1 MSATIK
7 NEKVEFRR
15 KVSVHEEFFTD
26 NTLKKELDY
35 WKNIDNKKVNKIDNI
50 LNDEPKFSTLKSP
63 CYGDPK
69 NRDVLS
75 GGWIRRD
82 LFQKHNELVKADSGE
97 LYIRGGPR
105 FHIALDNLRVKAC
118 IMSCGGLC
126 PGINVVIRELVMA
139 LRYNYGVAEIYGIK
153 WGFLGFTKKEC
164 WVRLNPDD
172 VKEIHLLGGTV
183 LGTSRSGFD
192 GEEIAKQLIKNNIN
206 MVFFIG
212 GDGTHRGIKDLSK
225 ILKEKKKK
233 IVLVGIPKSIDN
245 DMPIIDKSF
254 GLESAIQESV
264 RTIRAANVEANCN
277 LNGIG
282 LVKLFGRSSGF
293 VAMLSTL
300 AARDV
305 NICLIPEIPFNLY
318 GENGLLDFI
327 FQRIK
332 IKEHCVIVVSDGARF
347 SVKDYKTSNGKP
359 VEDIGIV
366 IKKEIIKKSEE
377 LGIEVNLKYMDPT
390 YVVRAVPANEY
401 DCNLCAKL
409 AESAV
414 HCAFAGFTNFS
425 VGMINNKPCMIPLEK
440 MCGKAERKVEF
451 NSDDYLMLLASTGQ
465 PSFYPLNED
474 EENESEESKDNTDNS
489 NTENSKSDE
498 DKKSDS
504 DEKGKIFNFHSSS

>member
-1 MSATIK
+1 MT
-7 NEKVEFRR
+7 
-15 KVSVHEEFFTD
+15 
-26 NTLKKELDY
+26 
-35 WKNIDNKKVNKIDNI
+35 
-50 LNDEPKFSTLKSP
+50 
-63 CYGDPK
+63 
-69 NRDVLS
+69 
-75 GGWIRRD
+75 
-82 LFQKHNELVKADSGE
+82 
-97 LYIRGGPR
+97 
-105 FHIALDNLRVKAC
+105 
-118 IMSCGGLC
+118 CGGLC

-164 WVRLNPDD
+164 WVKLEPEDI
-172 VKEIHLLGGTV
+172 KEIHLLGGTV

-192 GEEIAKQLIKNNIN
+192 GDEISRELIKRNIN
-206 MVFFIG
+206 MVIFIG
-212 GDGTHRGIKDLSK
+212 GDETHRGIRELDK
-225 ILKEKKKK
+225 IFKEKKKK
-233 IVLVGIPKSIDN
+233 IILVGIPKSIDN

-327 FQRIK
+327 FQRIQ

-347 SVKDYKTSNGKP
+347 SVKDYPTNNKRP
-359 VEDIGIV
+359 VDDIGLL
-366 IKKEIIKKSEE
+366 IKKEIIKRSEE

-409 AESAV
+409 AEAAV
-414 HCAFAGFTNFS
+414 HCAFAGYTNFS
-425 VGMINNKPCMIPLEK
+425 IGMINNKPCMIPLQK
-440 MCGKAERKVEF
+440 MCGKAERKIEF
-451 NSDDYLMLLASTGQ
+451 NSDDYLMMLASTGQ
-465 PSFYPLNED
+465 PSFCPQTFLDNLCKDKKDKKED
-474 EENESEESKDNTDNS
+474 EKGDKSDDNAFKSEEDESEEK
-489 NTENSKSDE
+489 E
-498 DKKSDS
+498 
-504 DEKGKIFNFHSSS
+504 GKIFNFH

>member
-1 MSATIK
+1 
-7 NEKVEFRR
+7 
-15 KVSVHEEFFTD
+15 
-26 NTLKKELDY
+26 
-35 WKNIDNKKVNKIDNI
+35 
-50 LNDEPKFSTLKSP
+50 
-63 CYGDPK
+63 
-69 NRDVLS
+69 
-75 GGWIRRD
+75 
-82 LFQKHNELVKADSGE
+82 
-97 LYIRGGPR
+97 
-105 FHIALDNLRVKAC
+105 
-118 IMSCGGLC
+118 MSCGGLC

-153 WGFLGFTKKEC
+153 WGFLGFTKKDC
-164 WVRLNPDD
+164 WVKLNPED

-192 GEEIAKQLIKNNIN
+192 GEEISKALIKNNVN
-206 MVFFIG
+206 MVFIIG
-212 GDGTHRGIKDLSK
+212 GDGTHRGIKELSK

-233 IVLVGIPKSIDN
+233 IILVGIPKSIDN

-327 FQRIK
+327 FQRIQ

-359 VEDIGIV
+359 VEDIGVI

-465 PSFYPLNED
+465 PSFYPQDFNED
-474 EENESEESKDNTDNS
+474 EYDNLKSKNDKDNNRDTISDNKDNTS
-489 NTENSKSDE
+489 E
-498 DKKSDS
+498 DKSIEDNNNEE
-504 DEKGKIFNFHSSS
+504 DEKEEKIFDFH

>member
-1 MSATIK
+1 
-7 NEKVEFRR
+7 
-15 KVSVHEEFFTD
+15 
-26 NTLKKELDY
+26 
-35 WKNIDNKKVNKIDNI
+35 
-50 LNDEPKFSTLKSP
+50 
-63 CYGDPK
+63 
-69 NRDVLS
+69 
-75 GGWIRRD
+75 
-82 LFQKHNELVKADSGE
+82 
-97 LYIRGGPR
+97 
-105 FHIALDNLRVKAC
+105 
-118 IMSCGGLC
+118 
-126 PGINVVIRELVMA
+126 MA

-153 WGFLGFTKKEC
+153 WGFLGFTKNDY
-164 WVRLNPDD
+164 WVKLDPEDI
-172 VKEIHLLGGTV
+172 KEIHLLGGTV
-183 LGTSRSGFD
+183 LGTSRSGFE
-192 GEEIAKQLIKNNIN
+192 GEKIYKELVKRNIN

-212 GDGTHRGIKDLSK
+212 GDGTHRGIRELAK
-225 ILKEKKKK
+225 IFKEKKKK
-233 IVLVGIPKSIDN
+233 IILVGIPKSIDN

-305 NICLIPEIPFNLY
+305 NICLIPEVPFNLF

-327 FQRIK
+327 FQRIQ

-347 SVKDYKTSNGKP
+347 SVKDYKTTNGRP
-359 VEDIGIV
+359 VDDIGLI

-414 HCAFAGFTNFS
+414 HCAFAGYTNFS
-425 VGMINNKPCMIPLEK
+425 VGMINNKPCMIPLDK
-440 MCGKAERKVEF
+440 MCGKAERKVAF
-451 NSDDYLMLLASTGQ
+451 NSEDYLMLLASTGQ
-465 PSFYPLNED
+465 PSFYPQPS
-474 EENESEESKDNTDNS
+474 ENESDENNKEKKNEKNDEKNNDNKEEDNKNESDNS
-489 NTENSKSDE
+489 FKSDG
-498 DKKSDS
+498 DS
-504 DEKGKIFNFHSSS
+504 KEEVGGKVQNIFNFH

>member
-1 MSATIK
+1 MIFIIL
-7 NEKVEFRR
+7 FR
-15 KVSVHEEFFTD
+15 
-26 NTLKKELDY
+26 LKKELDY
-35 WKNIDNKKVNKIDNI
+35 WKNLKDNHINLIENI
-50 LNDEPKFSTLKSP
+50 LDEEPKFATLISP

-75 GGWIRRD
+75 GGWIQRN
-82 LFQKHNELVKADSGE
+82 LFQKYDEYVKADDGE
-97 LYIRGGPR
+97 LYIIGGPR

-118 IMSCGGLC
+118 IMTCGGLC

-139 LRYNYGVAEIYGIK
+139 LRYNYGVSEIYGIK
-153 WGFLGFTKKEC
+153 WGFLGFTQKDSWIK
-164 WVRLNPDD
+164 LNPDD
-172 VKEIHLLGGTV
+172 IKEIHLLGGTV

-192 GEEIAKQLIKNNIN
+192 GEEISKQLIKNNIN
-206 MVFFIG
+206 MVFIIG
-212 GDGTHRGIKDLSK
+212 GDGTHRGIKELAK

-233 IVLVGIPKSIDN
+233 IILVGIPKSIDN

-327 FQRIK
+327 FQRIQ

-347 SVKDYKTSNGKP
+347 SVKDYKTPNGRP

-425 VGMINNKPCMIPLEK
+425 VGIINNKPCMIPLDK
-440 MCGKAERKVEF
+440 MCGKAVRKVDF

-465 PSFYPLNED
+465 PSFYPKESSEEDKKENKENKENIKGSINSFNSNDNNDSLGKSEEEED
-474 EENESEESKDNTDNS
+474 EEKEE
-489 NTENSKSDE
+489 
-498 DKKSDS
+498 
-504 DEKGKIFNFHSSS
+504 KIFDFH

>member
-1 MSATIK
+1 M
-7 NEKVEFRR
+7 
-15 KVSVHEEFFTD
+15 
-26 NTLKKELDY
+26 
-35 WKNIDNKKVNKIDNI
+35 
-50 LNDEPKFSTLKSP
+50 
-63 CYGDPK
+63 
-69 NRDVLS
+69 S
-75 GGWIRRD
+75 GGWIQRE
-82 LFQKHNELVKADSGE
+82 LFQKHNVTVKADDGE
-97 LYIRGGPR
+97 QYIRGGPR

-126 PGINVVIRELVMA
+126 PGTNVVIRELVMA

-153 WGFLGFTKKEC
+153 WGFLGFTKKDC
-164 WVRLNPDD
+164 WIKLEPED

-183 LGTSRSGFD
+183 LGTSRTGFD
-192 GEEIAKQLIKNNIN
+192 GEEISKQLIKNNIN

-212 GDGTHRGIKDLSK
+212 GDGTHRGVKELSK

-233 IVLVGIPKSIDN
+233 IILVGIPKSIDN

-254 GLESAIQESV
+254 GLESATQEAV

-282 LVKLFGRSSGF
+282 LVKLFGRTSGF
-293 VAMLSTL
+293 VAMLASL

-327 FQRIK
+327 FQRIQV
-332 IKEHCVIVVSDGARF
+332 KEHCVIVVSDGARF
-347 SVKDYKTSNGKP
+347 SVKDYKTSNGRP
-359 VEDIGIV
+359 VEDIGLV

-440 MCGKAERKVEF
+440 MCGKFERKVEF
-451 NSDDYLMLLASTGQ
+451 NSDDYIMLLASTGQ
-465 PSFYPLNED
+465 PSFYPEPNSDNEKKDKNNKNED
-474 EENESEESKDNTDNS
+474 EKNKIIDDSSPVQSNGGDGDEE
-489 NTENSKSDE
+489 EE
-498 DKKSDS
+498 
-504 DEKGKIFNFHSSS
+504 EVEEKIFDFH

>member
-1 MSATIK
+1 MT
-7 NEKVEFRR
+7 
-15 KVSVHEEFFTD
+15 
-26 NTLKKELDY
+26 
-35 WKNIDNKKVNKIDNI
+35 
-50 LNDEPKFSTLKSP
+50 
-63 CYGDPK
+63 
-69 NRDVLS
+69 
-75 GGWIRRD
+75 
-82 LFQKHNELVKADSGE
+82 
-97 LYIRGGPR
+97 
-105 FHIALDNLRVKAC
+105 
-118 IMSCGGLC
+118 CGGLC

-164 WVRLNPDD
+164 WVKLDPEE

-192 GEEIAKQLIKNNIN
+192 GEAISKQLIKNNVN

-212 GDGTHRGIKDLSK
+212 GDGTHRGIKELSE

-233 IVLVGIPKSIDN
+233 IILVGIPKNIDN
-245 DMPIIDKSF
+245 DIPIIDKSF

-282 LVKLFGRSSGF
+282 LVKLFGRTSGF

-327 FQRIK
+327 FQRIQ

-359 VEDIGIV
+359 VEDIGLV

-425 VGMINNKPCMIPLEK
+425 VGMINNRPCMIPLDK
-440 MCGKAERKVEF
+440 MCGKFERKVEF

-465 PSFYPLNED
+465 PSFYSEESKNSED
-474 EENESEESKDNTDNS
+474 EENKIKHSHINDSPVPSNGGSENE
-489 NTENSKSDE
+489 EE
-498 DKKSDS
+498 EE
-504 DEKGKIFNFHSSS
+504 EKGQKDSIFDFH

>member
-1 MSATIK
+1 
-7 NEKVEFRR
+7 
-15 KVSVHEEFFTD
+15 
-26 NTLKKELDY
+26 
-35 WKNIDNKKVNKIDNI
+35 
-50 LNDEPKFSTLKSP
+50 
-63 CYGDPK
+63 
-69 NRDVLS
+69 
-75 GGWIRRD
+75 
-82 LFQKHNELVKADSGE
+82 
-97 LYIRGGPR
+97 
-105 FHIALDNLRVKAC
+105 
-118 IMSCGGLC
+118 
-126 PGINVVIRELVMA
+126 MA

-153 WGFLGFTKKEC
+153 WGFLGFTKKDC
-164 WVRLNPDD
+164 WVKLNPDD

-192 GEEIAKQLIKNNIN
+192 GEEISKQLIKNNIN

-212 GDGTHRGIKDLSK
+212 GDGTHRGIKELSR

-233 IVLVGIPKSIDN
+233 IILVGIPKSIDN

-327 FQRIK
+327 FQRIQ

-347 SVKDYKTSNGKP
+347 SVKDYKTTNGKP
-359 VEDIGIV
+359 VEDIGVV

-425 VGMINNKPCMIPLEK
+425 VGMINNKPCMIPLDK

-465 PSFYPLNED
+465 PSFYPQEIPDDD
-474 EENESEESKDNTDNS
+474 EYDKLG
-489 NTENSKSDE
+489 
-498 DKKSDS
+498 KKSDKSSNGNDIENSSSFKS
-504 DEKGKIFNFHSSS
+504 DGDDNNIEEEKEEKIFDFH

>member
-1 MSATIK
+1 
-7 NEKVEFRR
+7 
-15 KVSVHEEFFTD
+15 
-26 NTLKKELDY
+26 
-35 WKNIDNKKVNKIDNI
+35 
-50 LNDEPKFSTLKSP
+50 
-63 CYGDPK
+63 
-69 NRDVLS
+69 
-75 GGWIRRD
+75 
-82 LFQKHNELVKADSGE
+82 
-97 LYIRGGPR
+97 
-105 FHIALDNLRVKAC
+105 
-118 IMSCGGLC
+118 MSCGGLC

-153 WGFLGFTKKEC
+153 WGFLGFTKKDC
-164 WVRLNPDD
+164 WVKLNPED

-192 GEEIAKQLIKNNIN
+192 GEAISKALIKNNIN
-206 MVFFIG
+206 MVFIIG
-212 GDGTHRGIKDLSK
+212 GDGTHRGIKELSK

-233 IVLVGIPKSIDN
+233 IILVGIPKSIDN

-327 FQRIK
+327 FQRIQ

-359 VEDIGIV
+359 VEDIGVI

-465 PSFYPLNED
+465 PSFYPQDFNED
-474 EENESEESKDNTDNS
+474 EYDNLKGKNDKDNNRDSVSDNKDNTS
-489 NTENSKSDE
+489 E
-498 DKKSDS
+498 DKSIEDNNNEE
-504 DEKGKIFNFHSSS
+504 DEKEEKIFDFH

>member
-1 MSATIK
+1 M
-7 NEKVEFRR
+7 
-15 KVSVHEEFFTD
+15 D
-26 NTLKKELDY
+26 NP
-35 WKNIDNKKVNKIDNI
+35 KVNKIDNI
-50 LNDEPKFSTLKSP
+50 LNDEAKFSTLKSP

-82 LFQKHNELVKADSGE
+82 LFQKHNELVKADNGE

-105 FHIALDNLRVKAC
+105 FHIALDNLRVRAC

-153 WGFLGFTKKEC
+153 WGFLGFTKKDC
-164 WVRLNPDD
+164 WVRLNPED

-212 GDGTHRGIKDLSK
+212 GDGTHRGIKELSK

-233 IVLVGIPKSIDN
+233 IILVGIPKSIDN

-318 GENGLLDFI
+318 GDNGLLDFI
-327 FQRIK
+327 FQRIQ

-347 SVKDYKTSNGKP
+347 SIKDYKTQNGKP

-377 LGIEVNLKYMDPT
+377 IGIEVNLKYMDPT

-425 VGMINNKPCMIPLEK
+425 VGMINNKPCMIPLDK

-465 PSFYPLNED
+465 PSFYPQETSDD
-474 EENESEESKDNTDNS
+474 EYDELKGKEKGGEKVQAKTSIDSVNSESDDKEE
-489 NTENSKSDE
+489 
-498 DKKSDS
+498 KK
-504 DEKGKIFNFHSSS
+504 EGKIFSFH

>member
-1 MSATIK
+1 
-7 NEKVEFRR
+7 
-15 KVSVHEEFFTD
+15 
-26 NTLKKELDY
+26 
-35 WKNIDNKKVNKIDNI
+35 
-50 LNDEPKFSTLKSP
+50 
-63 CYGDPK
+63 
-69 NRDVLS
+69 
-75 GGWIRRD
+75 
-82 LFQKHNELVKADSGE
+82 
-97 LYIRGGPR
+97 
-105 FHIALDNLRVKAC
+105 
-118 IMSCGGLC
+118 MSCGGLC

-139 LRYNYGVAEIYGIK
+139 LRYNYGVPEIYGIK
-153 WGFLGFTKKEC
+153 WGFLGFTKKDC
-164 WVRLNPDD
+164 WVKLNPDD

-192 GEEIAKQLIKNNIN
+192 GEEISKQLIKNNVN

-212 GDGTHRGIKDLSK
+212 GDGTHRGIKELSR

-327 FQRIK
+327 FQRIQ

-347 SVKDYKTSNGKP
+347 SVKDYKTTNGKP

-440 MCGKAERKVEF
+440 MCGKSERKVEF

-465 PSFYPLNED
+465 PSFYPQDITD
-474 EENESEESKDNTDNS
+474 EKANS
-489 NTENSKSDE
+489 NTINEKENKDDDNKINDSGSFKSNE
-498 DKKSDS
+498 DDDDK
-504 DEKGKIFNFHSSS
+504 EEIVQAINANLKI

>member
-1 MSATIK
+1 M
-7 NEKVEFRR
+7 
-15 KVSVHEEFFTD
+15 
-26 NTLKKELDY
+26 
-35 WKNIDNKKVNKIDNI
+35 
-50 LNDEPKFSTLKSP
+50 KSP

-82 LFQKHNELVKADSGE
+82 LFQKHNELVKADNGE

-105 FHIALDNLRVKAC
+105 FHIALDNLRVRAC

-153 WGFLGFTKKEC
+153 WGFLGFTKKDC
-164 WVRLNPDD
+164 WVKLNPED

-192 GEEIAKQLIKNNIN
+192 GEEISKQLIKNNIKLIKNNIN
-206 MVFFIG
+206 MVFFLG
-212 GDGTHRGIKDLSK
+212 VDGNHRGIKELFK

-233 IVLVGIPKSIDN
+233 IILVGIPKSIDN

-318 GENGLLDFI
+318 GDNGLLDFI
-327 FQRIK
+327 FQRIQ

-347 SVKDYKTSNGKP
+347 SIKDYKTQNGKP

-425 VGMINNKPCMIPLEK
+425 VGMINNKPCMIPLDK

-465 PSFYPLNED
+465 PSFYPQDNFDDDYDELKEKKNSIDTNENENNDSLKSDNED
-474 EENESEESKDNTDNS
+474 KEEKKEESK
-489 NTENSKSDE
+489 
-498 DKKSDS
+498 
-504 DEKGKIFNFHSSS
+504 IFDFH

>member
-1 MSATIK
+1 M
-7 NEKVEFRR
+7 
-15 KVSVHEEFFTD
+15 
-26 NTLKKELDY
+26 
-35 WKNIDNKKVNKIDNI
+35 
-50 LNDEPKFSTLKSP
+50 KSP

-82 LFQKHNELVKADSGE
+82 LFQKHNELVKADNGE

-105 FHIALDNLRVKAC
+105 FHIALDNLRVRAC

-139 LRYNYGVAEIYGIK
+139 LRYNYGVVEIYGIK
-153 WGFLGFTKKEC
+153 WGFLGFTKKDC
-164 WVRLNPDD
+164 WVKLNPED

-192 GEEIAKQLIKNNIN
+192 GEEISKQLIKNNIN

-212 GDGTHRGIKDLSK
+212 GDGTHRGIKELSK

-233 IVLVGIPKSIDN
+233 IILVGIPKSIDN

-318 GENGLLDFI
+318 GDNGLLDFI
-327 FQRIK
+327 FQRIQ

-347 SVKDYKTSNGKP
+347 SIKDYKTQNGKP

-425 VGMINNKPCMIPLEK
+425 VGMINNKPCMIPLDK

-465 PSFYPLNED
+465 PSFYPQDNFDGDYDELKGKKNSIDTNENENNDSVKSDNED
-474 EENESEESKDNTDNS
+474 KEEKKEESK
-489 NTENSKSDE
+489 
-498 DKKSDS
+498 
-504 DEKGKIFNFHSSS
+504 IFDFH

>member
-1 MSATIK
+1 
-7 NEKVEFRR
+7 
-15 KVSVHEEFFTD
+15 
-26 NTLKKELDY
+26 
-35 WKNIDNKKVNKIDNI
+35 
-50 LNDEPKFSTLKSP
+50 
-63 CYGDPK
+63 
-69 NRDVLS
+69 
-75 GGWIRRD
+75 
-82 LFQKHNELVKADSGE
+82 
-97 LYIRGGPR
+97 
-105 FHIALDNLRVKAC
+105 
-118 IMSCGGLC
+118 MSCGGLC

-153 WGFLGFTKKEC
+153 WGFFGFTKKDC
-164 WVRLNPDD
+164 WVKLNPED

-192 GEEIAKQLIKNNIN
+192 GEEISKHLIKNNVN

-212 GDGTHRGIKDLSK
+212 GDGTHRGIKELSR

-327 FQRIK
+327 FQRIQ

-347 SVKDYKTSNGKP
+347 SVKDYKTTNGKP

-440 MCGKAERKVEF
+440 MCGKSERKVEF

-465 PSFYPLNED
+465 PSFYPQDITD
-474 EENESEESKDNTDNS
+474 EKANS
-489 NTENSKSDE
+489 NTINEKENKDDDNKINDSGSFKSNE
-498 DKKSDS
+498 DDDDKE
-504 DEKGKIFNFHSSS
+504 EKDVPEKIFNFH

>member
-1 MSATIK
+1 
-7 NEKVEFRR
+7 
-15 KVSVHEEFFTD
+15 
-26 NTLKKELDY
+26 
-35 WKNIDNKKVNKIDNI
+35 
-50 LNDEPKFSTLKSP
+50 
-63 CYGDPK
+63 
-69 NRDVLS
+69 
-75 GGWIRRD
+75 
-82 LFQKHNELVKADSGE
+82 
-97 LYIRGGPR
+97 
-105 FHIALDNLRVKAC
+105 
-118 IMSCGGLC
+118 MSCGGLC

-153 WGFLGFTKKEC
+153 WGFFGFTKKDC
-164 WVRLNPDD
+164 WVKLNPED

-192 GEEIAKQLIKNNIN
+192 GEEISKHLIKNNVN

-212 GDGTHRGIKDLSK
+212 GDGTHRGIKELSK

-327 FQRIK
+327 FQRIQ

-347 SVKDYKTSNGKP
+347 SVKDYKTTNGKP

-377 LGIEVNLKYMDPT
+377 LGVEVNLKYMDPT

-440 MCGKAERKVEF
+440 MCGKSERKVEF

-465 PSFYPLNED
+465 PSFYPQDITD
-474 EENESEESKDNTDNS
+474 EKANS
-489 NTENSKSDE
+489 NTINEKENKDDDNKINDSGSFKSNE
-498 DKKSDS
+498 DDDDKE
-504 DEKGKIFNFHSSS
+504 EKDVPEKIFDFH

>member
-1 MSATIK
+1 MT
-7 NEKVEFRR
+7 
-15 KVSVHEEFFTD
+15 
-26 NTLKKELDY
+26 
-35 WKNIDNKKVNKIDNI
+35 
-50 LNDEPKFSTLKSP
+50 
-63 CYGDPK
+63 
-69 NRDVLS
+69 
-75 GGWIRRD
+75 
-82 LFQKHNELVKADSGE
+82 
-97 LYIRGGPR
+97 
-105 FHIALDNLRVKAC
+105 
-118 IMSCGGLC
+118 CGGLC

-153 WGFLGFTKKEC
+153 WGFLGFTKKKY
-164 WVRLNPDD
+164 WVKLEPEDI
-172 VKEIHLLGGTV
+172 KEIHLLGGTV

-192 GEEIAKQLIKNNIN
+192 GEEIAKEIIKRDIN
-206 MVFFIG
+206 MIFFIG
-212 GDGTHRGIKDLSK
+212 GDGTHRGIKALSK
-225 ILKEKKKK
+225 IFKEKKKK
-233 IVLVGIPKSIDN
+233 IILIGIPKSIDN
-245 DMPIIDKSF
+245 DMPVIDKSF

-327 FQRIK
+327 FQRMQ

-347 SVKDYKTSNGKP
+347 SVKDYKTPNGRP
-359 VEDIGIV
+359 VDDIGLL

-409 AESAV
+409 AEAAV
-414 HCAFAGFTNFS
+414 HCAFAGYTNFS
-425 VGMINNKPCMIPLEK
+425 IGMINNKPCMIPLEK
-440 MCGKAERKVEF
+440 MCGKTEKKIEF
-451 NSDDYLMLLASTGQ
+451 NSEDYLMMLASTGQ
-465 PSFYPLNED
+465 PSFYPQKILDNKLEEGKEKQIKTENNE
-474 EENESEESKDNTDNS
+474 NKDNLS
-489 NTENSKSDE
+489 FKSDE
-498 DKKSDS
+498 DEKEEKKE
-504 DEKGKIFNFHSSS
+504 EKGNKIFNFH

>member
-1 MSATIK
+1 MT
-7 NEKVEFRR
+7 
-15 KVSVHEEFFTD
+15 
-26 NTLKKELDY
+26 
-35 WKNIDNKKVNKIDNI
+35 
-50 LNDEPKFSTLKSP
+50 
-63 CYGDPK
+63 
-69 NRDVLS
+69 
-75 GGWIRRD
+75 
-82 LFQKHNELVKADSGE
+82 
-97 LYIRGGPR
+97 
-105 FHIALDNLRVKAC
+105 
-118 IMSCGGLC
+118 CGGLC

-164 WVRLNPDD
+164 WVKLEPEDI
-172 VKEIHLLGGTV
+172 KEIHLLGGTV

-192 GEEIAKQLIKNNIN
+192 GDEISRELIKRNIN

-212 GDGTHRGIKDLSK
+212 GDGTHRGIKELDK
-225 ILKEKKKK
+225 IFKEKKKK
-233 IVLVGIPKSIDN
+233 IILVGIPKSIDN

-327 FQRIK
+327 FQRIQ

-347 SVKDYKTSNGKP
+347 SVKDYPTNNKRP
-359 VEDIGIV
+359 VDDIGLL
-366 IKKEIIKKSEE
+366 IKKEIIKRSEE

-409 AESAV
+409 AEAAV
-414 HCAFAGFTNFS
+414 HCAFAGYTNFS
-425 VGMINNKPCMIPLEK
+425 IGMINNKPCMIPLQK
-440 MCGKAERKVEF
+440 MCGKAERKIEF
-451 NSDDYLMLLASTGQ
+451 NSDDHLMMLASTGQ
-465 PSFYPLNED
+465 PSFCPQTFLDNLCKDKKDKKED
-474 EENESEESKDNTDNS
+474 EKGDKSDDNAFKSEEDESEEK
-489 NTENSKSDE
+489 E
-498 DKKSDS
+498 
-504 DEKGKIFNFHSSS
+504 GKIFNFH

>member
-1 MSATIK
+1 
-7 NEKVEFRR
+7 
-15 KVSVHEEFFTD
+15 
-26 NTLKKELDY
+26 
-35 WKNIDNKKVNKIDNI
+35 
-50 LNDEPKFSTLKSP
+50 
-63 CYGDPK
+63 
-69 NRDVLS
+69 
-75 GGWIRRD
+75 
-82 LFQKHNELVKADSGE
+82 
-97 LYIRGGPR
+97 
-105 FHIALDNLRVKAC
+105 
-118 IMSCGGLC
+118 
-126 PGINVVIRELVMA
+126 
-139 LRYNYGVAEIYGIK
+139 
-153 WGFLGFTKKEC
+153 
-164 WVRLNPDD
+164 
-172 VKEIHLLGGTV
+172 
-183 LGTSRSGFD
+183 
-192 GEEIAKQLIKNNIN
+192 
-206 MVFFIG
+206 
-212 GDGTHRGIKDLSK
+212 
-225 ILKEKKKK
+225 
-233 IVLVGIPKSIDN
+233 
-245 DMPIIDKSF
+245 MPIIDKSF

-327 FQRIK
+327 FQRIQ

-347 SVKDYKTSNGKP
+347 SVKDYKTTNGKP

-465 PSFYPLNED
+465 PSFYPQEIPDD
-474 EENESEESKDNTDNS
+474 EEYDKLR
-489 NTENSKSDE
+489 
-498 DKKSDS
+498 KKSDKSSNTNDIENSSSFKS
-504 DEKGKIFNFHSSS
+504 DGDDNNIEEEKEEKIFDFH

>member
-1 MSATIK
+1 M
-7 NEKVEFRR
+7 
-15 KVSVHEEFFTD
+15 
-26 NTLKKELDY
+26 
-35 WKNIDNKKVNKIDNI
+35 
-50 LNDEPKFSTLKSP
+50 
-63 CYGDPK
+63 
-69 NRDVLS
+69 S
-75 GGWIRRD
+75 GGWIHRD
-82 LFQKHNELVKADSGE
+82 LFQKHNVCVKADNGE

-118 IMSCGGLC
+118 IMTCGGLC
-126 PGINVVIRELVMA
+126 PGTNVVIRELVMA

-153 WGFLGFTKKEC
+153 WGFLGFTKKDC
-164 WVRLNPDD
+164 WIKLDPEE

-192 GEEIAKQLIKNNIN
+192 GEGIAKQLIKNNVN

-212 GDGTHRGIKDLSK
+212 GDGTHRGIKELSK

-233 IVLVGIPKSIDN
+233 IILVGIPKSIDN
-245 DMPIIDKSF
+245 DMPIVDKSF
-254 GLESAIQESV
+254 GLESSIQEAI

-282 LVKLFGRSSGF
+282 LVKLFGRTSGF
-293 VAMLSTL
+293 VAMLATL

-318 GENGLLDFI
+318 GDNGLLDFI
-327 FQRIK
+327 FQRIQV
-332 IKEHCVIVVSDGARF
+332 KEHCVIVVSDGARF
-347 SVKDYKTSNGKP
+347 SVKDYKTSNGRP
-359 VEDIGIV
+359 IEDIGLV

-409 AESAV
+409 AECAV

-440 MCGKAERKVEF
+440 MCGKYERKVEF
-451 NSDDYLMLLASTGQ
+451 NSDDYIMLLASTGQ
-465 PSFYPLNED
+465 PSFYPV
-474 EENESEESKDNTDNS
+474 DNS
-489 NTENSKSDE
+489 
-498 DKKSDS
+498 DKKN
-504 DEKGKIFNFHSSS
+504 EKNEKNEIKDLGKNKINNSPPLSAGEEEEEEEEEKEGKIFDFH

>member
-1 MSATIK
+1 MT
-7 NEKVEFRR
+7 
-15 KVSVHEEFFTD
+15 
-26 NTLKKELDY
+26 
-35 WKNIDNKKVNKIDNI
+35 
-50 LNDEPKFSTLKSP
+50 
-63 CYGDPK
+63 G
-69 NRDVLS
+69 
-75 GGWIRRD
+75 
-82 LFQKHNELVKADSGE
+82 
-97 LYIRGGPR
+97 
-105 FHIALDNLRVKAC
+105 
-118 IMSCGGLC
+118 GGLC

-139 LRYNYGVAEIYGIK
+139 LKYNYGVTEIYGVK
-153 WGFLGFTKKEC
+153 WGFLGFTKKDC
-164 WVRLNPDD
+164 WIKLDPEE

-183 LGTSRSGFD
+183 LGTSRSGFN
-192 GEEIAKQLIKNNIN
+192 GEEIAEQLIKNNVN

-212 GDGTHRGIKDLSK
+212 GDGTHRGIKELSK
-225 ILKEKKKK
+225 ILKKKNEK

-318 GENGLLDFI
+318 GDNGLLDFI

-332 IKEHCVIVVSDGARF
+332 IKEHCVIVVSDGAKF
-347 SVKDYKTSNGKP
+347 SVKDYKTKNGKP
-359 VEDIGIV
+359 VEDIGLV
-366 IKKEIIKKSEE
+366 IKKEIINKSEE
-377 LGIEVNLKYMDPT
+377 EGIEVNLKYMDPT
-390 YVVRAVPANEY
+390 YVVRAVPANQY

-425 VGMINNKPCMIPLEK
+425 IGMINNKPCMIPLDK

-465 PSFYPLNED
+465 PSFYHEDNE
-474 EENESEESKDNTDNS
+474 
-489 NTENSKSDE
+489 E
-498 DKKSDS
+498 DKGKEEIKNKINTSMEEEEEEEEEEK
-504 DEKGKIFNFHSSS
+504 EKGSIFDFH

>member
-1 MSATIK
+1 ML
-7 NEKVEFRR
+7 FR
-15 KVSVHEEFFTD
+15 S
-26 NTLKKELDY
+26 
-35 WKNIDNKKVNKIDNI
+35 I
-50 LNDEPKFSTLKSP
+50 
-63 CYGDPK
+63 
-69 NRDVLS
+69 
-75 GGWIRRD
+75 
-82 LFQKHNELVKADSGE
+82 
-97 LYIRGGPR
+97 
-105 FHIALDNLRVKAC
+105 
-118 IMSCGGLC
+118 
-126 PGINVVIRELVMA
+126 
-139 LRYNYGVAEIYGIK
+139 
-153 WGFLGFTKKEC
+153 
-164 WVRLNPDD
+164 
-172 VKEIHLLGGTV
+172 
-183 LGTSRSGFD
+183 
-192 GEEIAKQLIKNNIN
+192 
-206 MVFFIG
+206 
-212 GDGTHRGIKDLSK
+212 
-225 ILKEKKKK
+225 
-233 IVLVGIPKSIDN
+233 LVGIPKSIDN

-327 FQRIK
+327 FQRIQ

-347 SVKDYKTSNGKP
+347 SVKDYKTTNGKP
-359 VEDIGIV
+359 VEDIGVV

-425 VGMINNKPCMIPLEK
+425 VGMINNKPCMIPLDK

-465 PSFYPLNED
+465 PSFYPQEISDDD
-474 EENESEESKDNTDNS
+474 EYDKLR
-489 NTENSKSDE
+489 
-498 DKKSDS
+498 KKSDIESNTNDFENADSFKSDNIPS
-504 DEKGKIFNFHSSS
+504 DEEKEKEEKIFDFH

>member
-1 MSATIK
+1 
-7 NEKVEFRR
+7 
-15 KVSVHEEFFTD
+15 
-26 NTLKKELDY
+26 
-35 WKNIDNKKVNKIDNI
+35 
-50 LNDEPKFSTLKSP
+50 
-63 CYGDPK
+63 
-69 NRDVLS
+69 
-75 GGWIRRD
+75 
-82 LFQKHNELVKADSGE
+82 
-97 LYIRGGPR
+97 
-105 FHIALDNLRVKAC
+105 
-118 IMSCGGLC
+118 MSCGGLC

-153 WGFLGFTKKEC
+153 WGFLGFTKKDC
-164 WVRLNPDD
+164 WIKLDPEE

-183 LGTSRSGFD
+183 LGTSRSGFN
-192 GEEIAKQLIKNNIN
+192 GEEIAEQLIKKGIN

-212 GDGTHRGIKDLSK
+212 GDGTHRGIKELSK

-233 IVLVGIPKSIDN
+233 IILVGIPKSIDN

-318 GENGLLDFI
+318 GENGLLSFI

-332 IKEHCVIVVSDGARF
+332 IKEHCVIVVSDGARL
-347 SVKDYKTSNGKP
+347 SVKDYKTKNGKP
-359 VEDIGIV
+359 VEDIGLV
-366 IKKEIIKKSEE
+366 IKKEIINRSEE
-377 LGIEVNLKYMDPT
+377 EGIEVNLKYMDPT

-425 VGMINNKPCMIPLEK
+425 IGMINNKPCMIPLDK

-465 PSFYPLNED
+465 PSFYHEDNE
-474 EENESEESKDNTDNS
+474 
-489 NTENSKSDE
+489 E
-498 DKKSDS
+498 DKDKEEIKNKINTSMEEEEEEEEQEK
-504 DEKGKIFNFHSSS
+504 EKGSIFDFH

>member
-1 MSATIK
+1 
-7 NEKVEFRR
+7 
-15 KVSVHEEFFTD
+15 
-26 NTLKKELDY
+26 
-35 WKNIDNKKVNKIDNI
+35 
-50 LNDEPKFSTLKSP
+50 
-63 CYGDPK
+63 
-69 NRDVLS
+69 
-75 GGWIRRD
+75 
-82 LFQKHNELVKADSGE
+82 
-97 LYIRGGPR
+97 
-105 FHIALDNLRVKAC
+105 
-118 IMSCGGLC
+118 MSCGGLC

-153 WGFLGFTKKEC
+153 WGFLGFTKKDC
-164 WVRLNPDD
+164 WVKLNPDD

-192 GEEIAKQLIKNNIN
+192 GEEISKQLIKNNIN

-212 GDGTHRGIKDLSK
+212 GDGTHRGIKELSK

-233 IVLVGIPKSIDN
+233 IILVGIPKSIDN

-327 FQRIK
+327 FQRIQ

-347 SVKDYKTSNGKP
+347 SVKDYKTTNGKP
-359 VEDIGIV
+359 VEDIGVV

-425 VGMINNKPCMIPLEK
+425 VGMINNKPCMIPLDK

-465 PSFYPLNED
+465 PSFYPQEISDDD
-474 EENESEESKDNTDNS
+474 EYDKLR
-489 NTENSKSDE
+489 
-498 DKKSDS
+498 KKSDIESNTNDLENADSFKSDNIPS
-504 DEKGKIFNFHSSS
+504 DEEKEKEEKIFDFH

>member
-1 MSATIK
+1 MT
-7 NEKVEFRR
+7 
-15 KVSVHEEFFTD
+15 
-26 NTLKKELDY
+26 
-35 WKNIDNKKVNKIDNI
+35 
-50 LNDEPKFSTLKSP
+50 
-63 CYGDPK
+63 
-69 NRDVLS
+69 
-75 GGWIRRD
+75 
-82 LFQKHNELVKADSGE
+82 
-97 LYIRGGPR
+97 
-105 FHIALDNLRVKAC
+105 
-118 IMSCGGLC
+118 CGGLC

-153 WGFLGFTKKEC
+153 WGFLGFTKKDC
-164 WVRLNPDD
+164 WVKLEPED

-192 GEEIAKQLIKNNIN
+192 GEEIAKHLINNNVN

-212 GDGTHRGIKDLSK
+212 GDGTHRGIKELSK

-233 IVLVGIPKSIDN
+233 IILVGIPKSIDN

-318 GENGLLDFI
+318 GDNGLLDFI
-327 FQRIK
+327 FQRIQ

-347 SVKDYKTSNGKP
+347 SIKDYKTPNGRL
-359 VEDIGIV
+359 VEDIGLV

-425 VGMINNKPCMIPLEK
+425 VGMINNKPCMIPLDK

-465 PSFYPLNED
+465 PSFYPEVDSDD
-474 EENESEESKDNTDNS
+474 EKT
-489 NTENSKSDE
+489 KKE
-498 DKKSDS
+498 DKNNNNDKNSSPLQSDGE
-504 DEKGKIFNFHSSS
+504 DAEEKENGETIFDFH

>member
-1 MSATIK
+1 
-7 NEKVEFRR
+7 
-15 KVSVHEEFFTD
+15 
-26 NTLKKELDY
+26 
-35 WKNIDNKKVNKIDNI
+35 
-50 LNDEPKFSTLKSP
+50 
-63 CYGDPK
+63 
-69 NRDVLS
+69 
-75 GGWIRRD
+75 
-82 LFQKHNELVKADSGE
+82 
-97 LYIRGGPR
+97 
-105 FHIALDNLRVKAC
+105 
-118 IMSCGGLC
+118 MSCGGLC

-153 WGFLGFTKKEC
+153 WGFLGFTKKDC
-164 WVRLNPDD
+164 WVKLDPEDI
-172 VKEIHLLGGTV
+172 KEIHLLGGTV

-192 GEEIAKQLIKNNIN
+192 GDEIAREIIKRNIN
-206 MVFFIG
+206 MIFFIG
-212 GDGTHRGIKDLSK
+212 GDGTHRGIKELSK
-225 ILKEKKKK
+225 IFKEKKKK
-233 IVLVGIPKSIDN
+233 IILVGIPKSIDN

-305 NICLIPEIPFNLY
+305 NICLIPEVPFNLY
-318 GENGLLDFI
+318 GDNGLLDFI
-327 FQRIK
+327 FQRIQ

-347 SVKDYKTSNGKP
+347 SVKDYKTSNGRP
-359 VEDIGIV
+359 VDDIGLI

-414 HCAFAGFTNFS
+414 HCAFAGYTCFS
-425 VGMINNKPCMIPLEK
+425 VGMINNKPCMIPLDK
-440 MCGKAERKVEF
+440 MCGKCERKIEF

-465 PSFYPLNED
+465 PSFYPGVNSENDKKEED
-474 EENESEESKDNTDNS
+474 EKNKDKDKNS
-489 NTENSKSDE
+489 DKNKDDSSNKSDDEEKE
-498 DKKSDS
+498 DND
-504 DEKGKIFNFHSSS
+504 DEKIFNFH

>member
-1 MSATIK
+1 
-7 NEKVEFRR
+7 
-15 KVSVHEEFFTD
+15 
-26 NTLKKELDY
+26 
-35 WKNIDNKKVNKIDNI
+35 
-50 LNDEPKFSTLKSP
+50 
-63 CYGDPK
+63 
-69 NRDVLS
+69 
-75 GGWIRRD
+75 
-82 LFQKHNELVKADSGE
+82 
-97 LYIRGGPR
+97 
-105 FHIALDNLRVKAC
+105 
-118 IMSCGGLC
+118 MSCGGLC

-153 WGFLGFTKKEC
+153 WGFLGFTKKDC
-164 WVRLNPDD
+164 WVKLNPED

-192 GEEIAKQLIKNNIN
+192 GEEISKQLIKNNVN

-212 GDGTHRGIKDLSK
+212 GDGTHRGIKELSK

-233 IVLVGIPKSIDN
+233 IILVGIPKSIDN

-327 FQRIK
+327 FQRIQ

-359 VEDIGIV
+359 VEDIGVI

-465 PSFYPLNED
+465 PSFYPQDFNED
-474 EENESEESKDNTDNS
+474 EYDNLKSKNDKDNNRDNISDNKDNTS
-489 NTENSKSDE
+489 E
-498 DKKSDS
+498 DKSIEDNNNEE
-504 DEKGKIFNFHSSS
+504 DEKEEKIFDFH

>member
-1 MSATIK
+1 
-7 NEKVEFRR
+7 
-15 KVSVHEEFFTD
+15 
-26 NTLKKELDY
+26 
-35 WKNIDNKKVNKIDNI
+35 
-50 LNDEPKFSTLKSP
+50 
-63 CYGDPK
+63 
-69 NRDVLS
+69 
-75 GGWIRRD
+75 
-82 LFQKHNELVKADSGE
+82 
-97 LYIRGGPR
+97 
-105 FHIALDNLRVKAC
+105 
-118 IMSCGGLC
+118 MSCGGLC

-153 WGFLGFTKKEC
+153 WGFLGFTKKNC
-164 WVRLNPDD
+164 WIKLDPED

-183 LGTSRSGFD
+183 LGTSRSGFN
-192 GEEIAKQLIKNNIN
+192 GEEIAEQLIKNDVN

-212 GDGTHRGIKDLSK
+212 GDGTHRGIKELSK
-225 ILKEKKKK
+225 IFKKKNYK
-233 IVLVGIPKSIDN
+233 IILVGIPKSIDN

-318 GENGLLDFI
+318 GKNGLLSFI

-332 IKEHCVIVVSDGARF
+332 IKEHCVIVVSDGAKY
-347 SVKDYKTSNGKP
+347 SVKDYKTKNGKP
-359 VEDIGIV
+359 VEDIGLV
-366 IKKEIIKKSEE
+366 LKKEIINKSEE
-377 LGIEVNLKYMDPT
+377 EGIEVNLKYMEPI

-414 HCAFAGFTNFS
+414 HCAFAGYTNFS

-440 MCGKAERKVEF
+440 MCSKAERKVEF

-465 PSFYPLNED
+465 PSFYHEDNEED
-474 EENESEESKDNTDNS
+474 SVEENENKINTNKINTSAEE
-489 NTENSKSDE
+489 EE
-498 DKKSDS
+498 EEEEEKK
-504 DEKGKIFNFHSSS
+504 EKGSIFDFH